1 MALADDIGQLADH
14 SAAALDA
21 IHDYYTHTK
30 ESWRLLQQIFET
42 EDRKFTI
49 RNMTTGVVVN
59 EQDLL
64 GLSQRYVAD
73 YLASSTFQQ
82 FVSLF
87 EDFFFDLLRLWL
99 ATYPFRLSNK
109 QIEFGMVLEAPDKSA
124 ITLAVV
130 DKELNELKYKRVKDW
145 FEYLE
150 SIVDL
155 GCPTPDE
162 IEKIAEI
169 KASRDI
175 LAHNKGVANAIY
187 VSKAGN
193 HARYKDGEQL
203 EIPEHY
209 HRESWQLIKKVAQD
223 VSAAAINKA

>member
-1 MALADDIGQLADH
+1 MALADDIRQLAEH
-14 SAAALDA
+14 SIAALTA
-21 IHDYYTHTK
+21 IHNYYTHTK
-30 ESWRLLQQIFET
+30 EMWRLLEPLVVK
-42 EDRKFTI
+42 EGRKFTI

-64 GLSQRYVAD
+64 GLAQHYVTD
-73 YLASSTFQQ
+73 YLASSTFQH

-87 EDFFFDLLRLWL
+87 EDFLFNLLRLWL
-99 ATYPFRLSNK
+99 AAYPFRLSNK
-109 QIEFGMVLEAPDKSA
+109 QIEFGMVLQAPDKSA
-124 ITLAVV
+124 IILVVV

-150 SIVDL
+150 SMVNL
-155 GCPTPDE
+155 GCPPPDE

-175 LAHNKGVANAIY
+175 LAHNKGIANAIY

-193 HARYKDGEQL
+193 HARYKDGEKL
-203 EIPEHY
+203 EIPEPY
-209 HRESWQLIKKVAQD
+209 HRESWQLIKKVVQD